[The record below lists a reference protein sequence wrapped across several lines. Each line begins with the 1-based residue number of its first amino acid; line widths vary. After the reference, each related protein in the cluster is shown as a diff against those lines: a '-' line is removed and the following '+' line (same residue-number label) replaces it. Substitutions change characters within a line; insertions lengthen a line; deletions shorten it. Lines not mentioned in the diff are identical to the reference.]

1 MFCIGNKFSD
11 IGIKNLGL
19 GLNKLIKLNRFLLHL

>member
-1 MFCIGNKFSD
+1 MIFNNDFDD

-19 GLNKLIKLNRFLLHL
+19 GLNKLIELNIFLLHL